1 MQEVPF
7 QAQGHRISVELLTY
21 TRDLL
26 AYGLTNKEVAYL
38 TGLGKNTVKD
48 IDLQRLKDRY
58 TIDGT
63 RLIKPEKQAKILGI
77 DEFKLHNGH
86 QYAVVIIDME
96 SGHILWLAH
105 GKKKASVH
113 AFIDHVGEEWMD
125 GVEAVA
131 CDMNSDFQ
139 EVFEERC
146 AHIQPVF
153 DHFHLVRNFNDK
165 VVGQIRK
172 DEQKRLIAEGDLEG
186 AQSLKGCKYIL
197 ASSKQTLARKDEN
210 AGKVINKGSSL
221 FSREPYVLKGGHLDK
236 YEELLSQNKLLFTLD
251 LIKEKLSGAYKMTDE
266 PSMAKA
272 ISEIMDM
279 CWSSKNSHLR
289 WFRRLLDNHF
299 EGIIAHATYAISSG
313 KIEGVNNR
321 TKTLRRKGY
330 GYADDEYFF
339 LKLFGASRKAYVR
352 NPVAHRI
359 PQNL

>member
-1 MQEVPF
+1 
-7 QAQGHRISVELLTY
+7 
-21 TRDLL
+21 
-26 AYGLTNKEVAYL
+26 
-38 TGLGKNTVKD
+38 
-48 IDLQRLKDRY
+48 
-58 TIDGT
+58 
-63 RLIKPEKQAKILGI
+63 
-77 DEFKLHNGH
+77 
-86 QYAVVIIDME
+86 
-96 SGHILWLAH
+96 
-105 GKKKASVH
+105 
-113 AFIDHVGEEWMD
+113 
-125 GVEAVA
+125 
-131 CDMNSDFQ
+131 
-139 EVFEERC
+139 
-146 AHIQPVF
+146 
-153 DHFHLVRNFNDK
+153 
-165 VVGQIRK
+165 VGQIRK

-186 AQSLKGCKYIL
+186 GQSLKGCKYIL